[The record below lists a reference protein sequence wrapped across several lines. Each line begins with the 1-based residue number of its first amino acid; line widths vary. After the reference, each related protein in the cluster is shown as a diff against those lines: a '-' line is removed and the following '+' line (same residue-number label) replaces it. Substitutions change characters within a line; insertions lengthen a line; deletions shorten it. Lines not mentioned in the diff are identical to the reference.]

1 MSGQSL
7 IRVGA
12 YLRKLT
18 KYIGPGF
25 MVAVGYLNPGNWS
38 TDLSGGSSF
47 GYQLLFIIFVSNF
60 IAIFLQNLAIRLGTV
75 TGMDLAACSRKYL
88 PRYLNL
94 FLYCLAEIAII
105 ATDLAEVIGS
115 AIAIHL
121 LFPSISLPAGVAI
134 TAADVLIILL
144 FYNED
149 DEKNSKKNEENGTH
163 YFEWFV
169 MLLVSA
175 VGICF
180 LIELI
185 LSPVDVPQVFIGYL
199 PSTTIFTD
207 PDCLYVAIGIIGATV
222 MPHNLFLHSFIV
234 QSRCYSWKS
243 ERPTTLHHDVI
254 LPNQMSE
261 NEEDVEILDHQQQK
275 QQQLNKNQLSENGH
289 DKISFYED
297 EDEDDDEDDDD
308 DEHKALVNKYEKK
321 EQNVIFMEDN
331 QHDDEEQRINERIMI
346 QSDKP
351 FKNMDA
357 LRDYLS
363 QHINTNLH
371 YSFIDLL
378 VALSFAFFI
387 NSAILIVAASNFH
400 QENSTVKEMSDLFD
414 AHELLKQYIGPSAAL
429 IFAIALLCA
438 GQSSTLTA
446 TLAGQVVMSGFLGM
460 TTRPWLRR
468 LLTRFIAIIPAM
480 TAACF
485 AGRSGLSQML
495 VASQVALSIQLPFAV
510 VPLLYFTSN
519 STIMKLDL
527 IQPSSVNKN
536 NTNDDDDDDGDIE
549 EEKNQSPTLSLLWS
563 RLSSLCSYYF
573 PLLFSKRNRHFMQH
587 NQVLNEEEDATCM
600 NDLSSSSSTLVQSDQ
615 RNIIVLSHLP
625 TPLTYPN
632 RLSINIIS
640 FFIAILLICLNVYLV
655 ITTLFF

>member
-7 IRVGA
+7 IGVGA
-12 YLRKLT
+12 YLRKLA

-25 MVAVGYLNPGNWS
+25 MVAVGYLDPGNWS

-75 TGMDLAACSRKYL
+75 TGMDLAAS
-88 PRYLNL
+88 
-94 FLYCLAEIAII
+94 EIAII

-149 DEKNSKKNEENGTH
+149 DEKSSKKNEENGTH

-185 LSPVDVPQVFIGYL
+185 MSPVDVPQVFIGYL

-254 LPNQMSE
+254 LPNQTGE
-261 NEEDVEILDHQQQK
+261 NEEDEEILDHRQQR
-275 QQQLNKNQLSENGH
+275 QQQLNNNQLGENNH
-289 DKISFYED
+289 DKISFY
-297 EDEDDDEDDDD
+297 DDDDDDDGDD

-321 EQNVIFMEDN
+321 EHNVIFMEDN
-331 QHDDEEQRINERIMI
+331 QHDDEEQRIKERIMI
-346 QSDKP
+346 QSDKS

-519 STIMKLDL
+519 PTIMKLDL
-527 IQPSSVNKN
+527 IQSSSVNKN
-536 NTNDDDDDDGDIE
+536 NTNDDENEDVE
-549 EEKNQSPTLSLLWS
+549 KEKNQPSTLSLLWS
-563 RLSSLCSYYF
+563 RMSGLCSYYF
-573 PLLFSKRNRHFMQH
+573 PLLFSKRNQHFMQH
-587 NQVLNEEEDATCM
+587 DQVLNEEDATCM
-600 NDLSSSSSTLVQSDQ
+600 NDLSSSSSTLVQPDQ
-615 RNIIVLSHLP
+615 KNIIVLSHLP

-632 RLSINIIS
+632 HLSVNIIS
-640 FFIAILLICLNVYLV
+640 FFIAILLICLNIYI
-655 ITTLFF
+655 ITQYRC